1 MMTDKISIFYTSDGK
16 EWAVYLKEKLCCK
29 DRFINSEL
37 VNLLDKNIAFN
48 SKVNVFLVSP
58 DFLDLQ
64 SWGLLNKFN
73 RKTAV
78 AVLTG
83 VEHNDWIEAVSKHN
97 VDSVIEWLD
106 YELEATDKSV
116 RELLVSIIGIYELTE
131 EFGDD
136 DEVQWDHYINVPNL
150 EKKQNLEESHYKVLP
165 CQSRPLNAVSNVFR
179 KDDDVFLI
187 LERMPE
193 GSIEVT
199 FHEDGRSLNPAFEGN
214 FGLYSFPWKGKE
226 LETFD
231 VLLDNV
237 EIGYGQIEAIQQ
249 KQSSN
254 RQSNYDL
261 PPPARHSAFSTA
273 SSISPKSASYYNEDN
288 DDFYDYPPPRRH
300 DVSSYS
306 TASTHSSVTSSI
318 VSSDSELSP
327 RLFKNTVEANDKKHS
342 SPQASVKTQS
352 KLEQIRELLE
362 DETDPLSVLCSCLN
376 IPNNT
381 KDLDAKLTSMIKPTE
396 SLKQASFPP
405 VTFGSIEESDA
416 HWPTLVHFGAQ
427 FNLFNFCDSLL
438 SSPLMYSACRTRNS
452 DGNLPHDVARKAGN
466 KDLAEALEAF
476 ASCVSQG
483 RPGSHD
489 SGFSQCMRLSN
500 VCSVHE
506 ENLSTP
512 QCSSEDNQYIDMKGQ
527 AKFIPPNKH
536 IGKRGKDGPGMS
548 LELGK
553 GCVDRYPSTDA
564 AGEKTPTAIL
574 ADIFQGTEFNRNSA
588 FDGHGL
594 FHFDCHEEKS
604 DSSSN
609 DSKGTVKDEDESM
622 TEGIVPVKKSPS
634 GSEVSN
640 TKDPRKSGFSL
651 GKLFRKKKDRSQS
664 ESALHQEE
672 EALRRKQKTKIF
684 RKNSDK
690 TDSSTSGYSTYS
702 ESSSGRVSDLK
713 EDYKEIMK
721 GEKISKKKSKDRWKM
736 LLSNVQRRNSV
747 RIEHVLHDE
756 DIFAPAPLPVKSSD
770 EIF

>member
-1 MMTDKISIFYTSDGK
+1 MTDKISIFYTSDGK
-16 EWAVYLKEKLCCK
+16 EWAVYLKEKLSCK

-97 VDSVIEWLD
+97 VDSVIDWLV

-116 RELLVSIIGIYELTE
+116 RELLVSVICIYELTE

-136 DEVQWDHYINVPNL
+136 DEVHWDHYINVPTL
-150 EKKQNLEESHYKVLP
+150 EKKQTPEECHYKVLP
-165 CQSRPLNAVSNVFR
+165 SQSRPLNAVSNVFR

-214 FGLYSFPWKGKE
+214 FGLYSFPWTGKE
-226 LETFD
+226 QETFD
-231 VLLDNV
+231 VMLDNV
-237 EIGYGQIEAIQQ
+237 EIGYGQIDAIQQ
-249 KQSSN
+249 KQSNN
-254 RQSNYDL
+254 RQSEYDL

-273 SSISPKSASYYNEDN
+273 SSISPKSVSYYNEDN
-288 DDFYDYPPPRRH
+288 NDFYDYPPPRRH

-306 TASTHSSVTSSI
+306 TSSTHSSVTSSI
-318 VSSDSELSP
+318 VSTDSELSP
-327 RLFKNTVEANDKKHS
+327 RLFKNTVETKDKTRS
-342 SPQASVKTQS
+342 SPQASIKTQS

-362 DETDPLSVLCSCLN
+362 DETDPLSVLCRCLN
-376 IPNNT
+376 IPSNT
-381 KDLDAKLTSMIKPTE
+381 SELDAKLTSMIKPTE
-396 SLKQASFPP
+396 SLKHASVPP
-405 VTFGSIEESDA
+405 VTFGSIEESAA

-427 FNLFNFCDSLL
+427 FNLFSFCDSLL
-438 SSPLMYSACRTRNS
+438 SSPLMYSACRTKNC
-452 DGNLPHDVARKAGN
+452 DGNLPHDVARQAGN

-483 RPGSHD
+483 ESGSHD

-500 VCSVHE
+500 VSSLHE
-506 ENLSTP
+506 ENLPAS
-512 QCSSEDNQYIDMKGQ
+512 QCSEDSQYVDMKGQ
-527 AKFIPPNKH
+527 GKFVPPKKPC
-536 IGKRGKDGPGMS
+536 GKPGKNGLGMS

-553 GCVDRYPSTDA
+553 GYAGQHPSIVAEGD
-564 AGEKTPTAIL
+564 KTPTGTL
-574 ADIFQGTEFNRNSA
+574 ADIFQGTVFNRNSA
-588 FDGHGL
+588 FDGRGIFQL
-594 FHFDCHEEKS
+594 DSPEEKS

-609 DSKGTVKDEDESM
+609 DSKGTVKDEDESI
-622 TEGIVPVKKSPS
+622 TEGIVPAKKSPP
-634 GSEVSN
+634 GSEVN
-640 TKDPRKSGFSL
+640 HTKDPRKSGFSL
-651 GKLFRKKKDRSQS
+651 GKFFRKKKDRSQS

-672 EALRRKQKTKIF
+672 EAVRRKQKTKVF

-690 TDSSTSGYSTYS
+690 TDSNTSGYSTYS

-736 LLSNVQRRNSV
+736 LLTNVQRRNSV